1 MRCLIPFLFLLVGCS
16 SKPAAPLP
24 APTPSAPE
32 VNIEAVGKGLDVIDS
47 RVAASVVVSRELIK
61 DGKPGKADN
70 ELSVA
75 QSLLP
80 RPSEG
85 DLAYSRQRSEKAS
98 DAEYEAARKKA
109 EGKQKEMEAAWV
121 KLEQQAVASKAAL
134 AARDKRIEELTAE
147 IERVKK
153 DHATQTW
160 TWVGAGIAVI
170 GALTTAF
177 MGPKI
182 GLPLL
187 LCGGFCG
194 AVPFI
199 IESEWFEYA
208 AGATLVISCGLG
220 IWYLAD
226 RVKDAVNK
234 KP

>member
-1 MRCLIPFLFLLVGCS
+1 MRCLIPFLFFLVGCS
-16 SKPAAPLP
+16 SKPEALP

-47 RVAASVVVSRELIK
+47 RVAASVVVSRELIR

-80 RPSEG
+80 KPSEG

-109 EGKQKEMEAAWV
+109 EAKQKEMEAAWS

-134 AARDKRIEELTAE
+134 SARDKRIEDLTAE

-153 DHATQTW
+153 DHAEQTW
-160 TWVGAGIAVI
+160 TWVGAGIALL
-170 GALTTAF
+170 GAVCTAF
-177 MGPKI
+177 MGPKAGI
-182 GLPLL
+182 PLL

-199 IESEWFEYA
+199 IESEWFEYSV
-208 AGATLVISCGLG
+208 GATVCIACALGLWRLYDF
-220 IWYLAD
+220 IRD
-226 RVKDAVNK
+226 RNNRR
-234 KP
+234 

>member
-1 MRCLIPFLFLLVGCS
+1 MRCLIPFLFILVGCS
-16 SKPAAPLP
+16 SKPAPLP

-32 VNIEAVGKGLDVIDS
+32 VNIEAVGKGLDAIDS

-80 RPSEG
+80 KPSDG

-109 EGKQKEMEAAWV
+109 EVKQKEMEAAWS
-121 KLEQQAVASKAAL
+121 KLEQQAIASKAAL

-153 DHATQTW
+153 DHAEQTW
-160 TWVGAGIAVI
+160 TWVGASWVRRLASPCFF
-170 GALTTAF
+170 A
-177 MGPKI
+177 
-182 GLPLL
+182 
-187 LCGGFCG
+187 GGSVEQSRSSSSPSG
-194 AVPFI
+194 SSTR
-199 IESEWFEYA
+199 SEPPSA
-208 AGATLVISCGLG
+208 
-220 IWYLAD
+220 
-226 RVKDAVNK
+226 
-234 KP
+234 

>member
-1 MRCLIPFLFLLVGCS
+1 MRCLIPFLFLIVGCS
-16 SKPAAPLP
+16 SKPAALP

-80 RPSEG
+80 KPSEG

-109 EGKQKEMEAAWV
+109 EVKQKEMEAAWA
-121 KLEQQAVASKAAL
+121 KLEQQALASKAAL
-134 AARDKRIEELTAE
+134 AARDKRIEDLTAE
-147 IERVKK
+147 IQRVKK
-153 DHATQTW
+153 DHAEQTW
-160 TWVGAGIAVI
+160 TWVGAGVAVL
-170 GALTTAF
+170 GAICTAF

-182 GLPLL
+182 GIPLL

-194 AVPFI
+194 SVPFI
-199 IESEWFEYA
+199 IDSPWFEYI
-208 AGATLVISCGLG
+208 AGVTLVIACGLG
-220 IWYLAD
+220 LWWLAD
-226 RVKDAVNK
+226 KVKDSTK
-234 KP
+234 DKP

>member
-1 MRCLIPFLFLLVGCS
+1 MRCLIPLLLLLAGCS
-16 SKPAAPLP
+16 SKPADPLP
-24 APTPSAPE
+24 IPTPSAPE

-75 QSLLP
+75 QSMLP
-80 RPSEG
+80 KPSDE
-85 DLAYSRQRSEKAS
+85 DVSYARQRSEKAS
-98 DAEYEAARKKA
+98 DAEYDQARKKA
-109 EGKQKEMEAAWV
+109 EAKQKEMEAAWS

-134 AARDKRIEELTAE
+134 DARDKRIADLTAE
-147 IERVKK
+147 IDRVKK
-153 DHATQTW
+153 DYAEQTW
-160 TWVGAGIAVI
+160 TWVGAGIAVL
-170 GALTTAF
+170 GALTTAL

-182 GLPLL
+182 GIPLL

-199 IESEWFEYA
+199 IESDWFEYA

-226 RVKDAVNK
+226 RVRDAVNK
-234 KP
+234 K

>member
-16 SKPAAPLP
+16 SKPAASLP

-75 QSLLP
+75 QSMLP
-80 RPSEG
+80 KPSEG

-98 DAEYEAARKKA
+98 DAEYETARKKA
-109 EGKQKEMEAAWV
+109 EGKQKEMEAAWA

-147 IERVKK
+147 IDRVKK
-153 DHATQTW
+153 DHTAQTW

-199 IESEWFEYA
+199 IESEFFEYA

-234 KP
+234 K